1 MVTKV
6 KSKNKESS
14 KTPKKTPR
22 PVRTISNE
30 DKIPDEMLEAEN
42 NRCNGWNGNEEECK
56 GNNCWFYR
64 NSKKCVA
71 HKLKLAEKLKGK
83 STSKKNRYKKSSR
96 RRKTRKSSR
105 SSRKRKSRRR

>member
-6 KSKNKESS
+6 KSKNKASS
-14 KTPKKTPR
+14 KTPKKEQR

-30 DKIPDEMLEAEN
+30 DKIPDEVLNAEN

-83 STSKKNRYKKSSR
+83 STSKKNRYKKSSKR
-96 RRKTRKSSR
+96 RKSSR
-105 SSRKRKSRRR
+105 SSKKRKSRRRL